1 MRAELLCS
9 CGLLLEH
16 AGSRILIDAPNGAIP
31 PFYRLPEPVMQEL
44 LSASG
49 RFSNLCG
56 LFFTHRHLDHC
67 DPQRVEALLRARGSL
82 SLFMP
87 EADMPETVVVTAGPF
102 TVECH
107 RFPHIC
113 VPKIPDAAHFVL
125 LVTAGA
131 SSVYVTADAALD
143 VQRHLAILNGR
154 IPDAAFWNSQYL
166 SYPETRALLREHAR
180 QNYVYHMPEGPAD
193 PSGIRRK
200 CARNFERH
208 AAELPNVTPLL
219 DYPAALSLRMP

>member
-1 MRAELLCS
+1 
-9 CGLLLEH
+9 
-16 AGSRILIDAPNGAIP
+16 
-31 PFYRLPEPVMQEL
+31 MQE
-44 LSASG
+44 S
-49 RFSNLCG
+49 
-56 LFFTHRHLDHC
+56 
-67 DPQRVEALLRARGSL
+67 
-82 SLFMP
+82 
-87 EADMPETVVVTAGPF
+87 VVVTAGPF

-107 RFPHIC
+107 RFPHIS
-113 VPKIPDAAHFVL
+113 VPKIPDTAHFVL

-131 SSVYVTADAALD
+131 SSVYITADAALD
-143 VQRHLAILNGR
+143 VQRHLAVLNGR

-166 SYPETRALLREHAR
+166 SYPETRTLLREHAR

>member
-31 PFYRLPEPVMQEL
+31 PFYCLPEPAMQEL
-44 LSASG
+44 LSGSG

-67 DPQRVEALLRARGSL
+67 DPQRVEALLRARGPL

-107 RFPHIC
+107 RFPHIS
-113 VPKIPDAAHFVL
+113 VPKIPDTAHFVL
-125 LVTAGA
+125 FVTAARPA
-131 SSVYVTADAALD
+131 SISRPT
-143 VQRHLAILNGR
+143 
-154 IPDAAFWNSQYL
+154 
-166 SYPETRALLREHAR
+166 LRWMCSATL
-180 QNYVYHMPEGPAD
+180 
-193 PSGIRRK
+193 PS
-200 CARNFERH
+200 
-208 AAELPNVTPLL
+208 
-219 DYPAALSLRMP
+219 

>member
-1 MRAELLCS
+1 
-9 CGLLLEH
+9 
-16 AGSRILIDAPNGAIP
+16 
-31 PFYRLPEPVMQEL
+31 MQEL

-67 DPQRVEALLRARGSL
+67 DPQRVEALLRARGPL
-82 SLFMP
+82 SLFIP
-87 EADMPETVVVTAGPF
+87 EADMPESVVVTAGPF

-107 RFPHIC
+107 RFPHIS
-113 VPKIPDAAHFVL
+113 VPKIPDTAHFVL

-131 SSVYVTADAALD
+131 SSVYITADAALD
-143 VQRHLAILNGR
+143 VQRHIAILNGR